1 MRPFFLLF
9 FKGFWCLMF
18 FWESKSAHK
27 LLSCQSEKARKK
39 TSCITSHKQLC
50 KTSKDSSAKASQK
63 MMPSRSE
70 GDRIPF
76 HSFNLIQQIFSTLT
90 TISLNFFSI
99 RELLKIEIPIILY
112 SKLYLANIHQSH
124 HHWQYKNVSSS
135 FSRWKLEKC
144 AFLEKKHCLCN
155 KCLPVYIK
163 QPPGLQIPQR

>member
-18 FWESKSAHK
+18 FWESESAHK

-39 TSCITSHKQLC
+39 LLVSPPTSSCAKPARIAVLKLHK
-50 KTSKDSSAKASQK
+50 K